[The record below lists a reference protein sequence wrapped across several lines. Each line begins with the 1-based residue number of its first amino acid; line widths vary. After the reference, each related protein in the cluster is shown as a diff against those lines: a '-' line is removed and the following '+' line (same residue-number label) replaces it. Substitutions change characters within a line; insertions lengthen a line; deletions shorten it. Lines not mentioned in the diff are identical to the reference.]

1 MRYVDDTLLL
11 VKPKDADRVL
21 NLFNSFDPKIQF
33 TVDKFIDGNIHFLDL
48 QIKNNNLIDI
58 YRKDTFTGQYTGFDS
73 FEPWN
78 LKIGWIRSLV
88 NRCSRLCTTDQSKN
102 QQFSTINK
110 LMSYNGFP
118 QRIRRALLARFRK
131 AKDPKA
137 CSQEDSF
144 EEIFIRLPYLGKE
157 GEQIVRKCISR
168 LKRCIKSKVN
178 FKVFYRT
185 SKISMFCSNK
195 DKIATHLK
203 SNVIYKFDCPGCR
216 KSYVGKTDR
225 NFITRVNEHGTK
237 HDQNSAIYSHLLD
250 CDHFHFI
257 YNLLNIEN
265 NDKSPSTSPYI
276 LETVKD
282 NTIIVA
288 ENHDWSQLC
297 FLEALLIKKY
307 APDLN
312 DGLKSSKSLKLF
324 D

>member
-11 VKPKDADRVL
+11 VKPKDADLVL
-21 NLFNSFDPKIQF
+21 NSFNSFDPKIQF
-33 TVDKFIDGNIHFLDL
+33 TVDKFDDENVHFLDL

-58 YRKDTFTGQYTGFDS
+58 YRKDTFTGLYTRFDS

-78 LKIGWIRSLV
+78 LKVGWIRSLI
-88 NRCSRLCTTDQSKN
+88 NRCSRLCSTAQLKN

-118 QRIRRALLARFRK
+118 QRVRRALLARFTK
-131 AKDPKA
+131 TKDTTD
-137 CSQEDSF
+137 CSQQDNS

-157 GEQIVRKCISR
+157 GEQIVHKCISR

-195 DKIATHLK
+195 DKIPTHLK
-203 SNVIYKFDCPGCR
+203 SNVVYKFDCPGCR

-225 NFITRVNEHGTK
+225 NFLTRLNEHGTK
-237 HDQNSAIYSHLLD
+237 QDQNSAILSHLLE

-257 YNLLNIEN
+257 FNLLNIEK
-265 NDKSPSTSPYI
+265 NDELQSTSEYI
-276 LETVKD
+276 
-282 NTIIVA
+282 
-288 ENHDWSQLC
+288 
-297 FLEALLIKKY
+297 
-307 APDLN
+307 
-312 DGLKSSKSLKLF
+312 
-324 D
+324 